1 MAMRSIVVPFK
12 DSCAVNIDSNVYT
25 AIALS
30 TFADCLLYKA
40 LAKRFLWVPCFAIKM
55 AKIID

>member
-1 MAMRSIVVPFK
+1 MRLIIVPFK

-25 AIALS
+25 ATALS

-40 LAKRFLWVPCFAIKM
+40 LARRFLWVLCFAIET
-55 AKIID
+55 AEVVD